1 MRDLNL
7 NQPYLTQ
14 HKINKRLP
22 DRLCNG
28 LKSEEFGNI
37 IGETYNGIIT
47 WRKNQFKLL
56 SRKAPKLFIKELTT
70 WSEHCNNKSG
80 FQGIALKMFIVLPTL
95 ILQKPFK
102 NSKAKS
108 HCLKVEERMKLLHG
122 RCILENVIKNCKLF
136 QRRLVT
142 SKRQTTNSISKTFA
156 KLILSGKVN
165 ASLKLLMRESV
176 NRGMRSTRKL

>member
-28 LKSEEFGNI
+28 LKSEEFGNV

-47 WRKNQFKLL
+47 WRKNEFKLP
-56 SRKAPKLFIKELTT
+56 SIKAPKIFIKALTT
-70 WSEHCNNKSG
+70 WSEHYNNKSG
-80 FQGIALKMFIVLPTL
+80 FQDIALKMFIVLPTI
-95 ILQKPFK
+95 ILQKPSK
-102 NSKAKS
+102 TSKAKN
-108 HCLKVEERMKLLHG
+108 HCLKVEEQG
-122 RCILENVIKNCKLF
+122 RRILEDVIKDCKLF
-136 QRRLVT
+136 QRPLVT
-142 SKRQTTNSISKTFA
+142 SKRQTANSISKTFA

-165 ASLKLLMRESV
+165 ASLKLLTRESI